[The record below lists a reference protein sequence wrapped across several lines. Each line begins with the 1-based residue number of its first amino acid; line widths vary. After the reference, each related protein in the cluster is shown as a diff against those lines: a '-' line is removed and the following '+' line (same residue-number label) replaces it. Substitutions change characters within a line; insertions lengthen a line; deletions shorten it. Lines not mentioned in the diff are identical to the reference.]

1 MKFKGSFATLLSAVL
16 VFALCF
22 ALAACGGETA
32 CEEHT
37 DTDSNGKC
45 DICGADV
52 EASTPPCTEHT
63 DANYDGKCDNCGTE
77 VEPAADGTL
86 VLVKDSVP
94 TFQIVIGDVA
104 SSHRSSI
111 LAFVAK
117 VNERVGDTK
126 VSVADENSGE
136 AQPVEILI
144 GSVSN
149 RGEQYAIDKYSLGYD
164 GYIVEVIGT
173 KLVVLGG
180 SDSALSEAIS
190 DLEKEIFGIKGSKV
204 KPIENLTVTE
214 SIDERVKEFTVESV
228 TIADNDMK
236 DYVIAA
242 NSDDTY
248 AYNVA
253 LAAQETIYRG
263 TGKHLEIVE
272 LSTLDANTRAIIF
285 ETVENGGDR
294 TTEEGL
300 QIYVSES
307 GNLVFE
313 TEFPDKLATY
323 ANEFIMNNIAFA
335 SKKNVKI
342 AADLSEKK
350 AVRTISYTEFGAK
363 GDGHTDDSE
372 AIRAAHEYANKWGHN
387 VVASAGATYYI
398 GAITKAIPIRTNTDW
413 NGAKLIF
420 DDSNIMWNDS
430 TLRQVW
436 IFDIV
441 SDDTAHGRTVQ
452 VPEGLSVTKGQTNI
466 GMTFDE
472 PCMIKIVNNN
482 NRIFIRYGEN
492 ENLGSYQCEMI
503 LVDKDGNVDPSTP
516 IQYDYDT
523 VTQIVKYSTDD
534 TPISVGNA
542 KIERRVPNPREQDPT
557 YDNNYCFFYRG
568 LSIRRSN
575 TTLYNIEYSVENED
589 LSLAIDRNGDGS
601 VDIYT
606 YDKSYGVPYHG
617 AFYFHECANVSFE
630 SSTLEG
636 HQAHSFWQGDNK
648 DVRNEMGNYAIYAD
662 YCVNISFDSL
672 TQYENKANTE
682 TITNRQ
688 MYHGIMGS
696 NFCRNFVLDNCYM
709 DRFDSHQG
717 LHNATLTNSTFGFGI
732 LVIGGG
738 TLHIENVTRLSGSEF
753 IHLRADYNSLF
764 DGDVIIK
771 NCVAEESIK
780 YIINGMY
787 RGFHYAGLPNVMTR
801 SINIDGLIVKSGELT
816 IYSINGAAVS
826 DSRNPLVLPT
836 GVTVKNIYKA
846 DGKSKMFV
854 KLSVSADLF
863 SKVPLEQ
870 ILED

>member
-1 MKFKGSFATLLSAVL
+1 MKKRLISVL
-16 VFALCF
+16 FSLVLAMALCF

-32 CEEHT
+32 CTEHI
-37 DTDSNGKC
+37 DADSNGKC
-45 DICGADV
+45 DTCGADV
-52 EASTPPCTEHT
+52 EVNVPPCTEHT
-63 DANYDGKCDNCGTE
+63 DANSDGKCDTCGTA
-77 VEPAADGTL
+77 VEPVSDGTL
-86 VLVKDSVP
+86 ELVKDSVP

-180 SDSALSEAIS
+180 SDFALTKAITE
-190 DLEKEIFGIKGSKV
+190 LEKEVFGIKGSRV

-214 SIDERVKEFTVESV
+214 SIDERVTDFTVDSV
-228 TIADNDMK
+228 TIAGNDMMN
-236 DYVIAA
+236 YVIAA
-242 NSDDTY
+242 NAADTY
-248 AYNVA
+248 AYNAAVA
-253 LAAQETIYRG
+253 VQEIIYRG
-263 TGKHLEIVE
+263 TGKHLELAE
-272 LSTLDANTRAIIF
+272 LSTLGADALAIVL

-294 TTEEGL
+294 TTEEGM
-300 QIYVSES
+300 QVYVTES

-313 TEFPDKLATY
+313 TEFPDKLAAY
-323 ANEFIMNNIAFA
+323 ANDFVKNKIAFA

-342 AADLSEKK
+342 AAGFSEKK
-350 AVRTISYTEFGAK
+350 NVRNISYSEFGAN

-516 IQYDYDT
+516 IQYD
-523 VTQIVKYSTDD
+523 
-534 TPISVGNA
+534 
-542 KIERRVPNPREQDPT
+542 
-557 YDNNYCFFYRG
+557 
-568 LSIRRSN
+568 
-575 TTLYNIEYSVENED
+575 
-589 LSLAIDRNGDGS
+589 
-601 VDIYT
+601 
-606 YDKSYGVPYHG
+606 
-617 AFYFHECANVSFE
+617 
-630 SSTLEG
+630 
-636 HQAHSFWQGDNK
+636 
-648 DVRNEMGNYAIYAD
+648 
-662 YCVNISFDSL
+662 
-672 TQYENKANTE
+672 
-682 TITNRQ
+682 
-688 MYHGIMGS
+688 
-696 NFCRNFVLDNCYM
+696 
-709 DRFDSHQG
+709 
-717 LHNATLTNSTFGFGI
+717 
-732 LVIGGG
+732 
-738 TLHIENVTRLSGSEF
+738 
-753 IHLRADYNSLF
+753 
-764 DGDVIIK
+764 
-771 NCVAEESIK
+771 
-780 YIINGMY
+780 
-787 RGFHYAGLPNVMTR
+787 
-801 SINIDGLIVKSGELT
+801 
-816 IYSINGAAVS
+816 
-826 DSRNPLVLPT
+826 
-836 GVTVKNIYKA
+836 
-846 DGKSKMFV
+846 
-854 KLSVSADLF
+854 
-863 SKVPLEQ
+863 
-870 ILED
+870 